1 MDYPKSVPNVGL
13 VDGKFIDENTVTGA
27 VGSLIP
33 SAWGNA
39 VTDEILS
46 VVKAAGIVPAE
57 GTNDQLLKA
66 IRSSALFSTQPQFTA
81 TKDVATTEFVQRA
94 LGNFSGQTNINT
106 ANAVIAPAMAGRRI
120 VASVPGT
127 LTLSQWNLNT
137 AGSKFYIQNVSGGEI
152 VVSRWGTDVIVALSK
167 TLNSITIPSGSN
179 AVIVCG
185 ETSWVLEEGVAAL
198 KYSTEFTFSALT
210 NGYQKFPSGLIEQW
224 GGVTVQDNGEQT
236 VVLPTA
242 FPNGILGLLASV
254 PNSAAAG
261 AAEFC
266 VAGARKNGTSLNT
279 IFVNANTGPTVSV
292 NPIVYWRA
300 WGY

>member
-1 MDYPKSVPNVGL
+1 MSRASVL
-13 VDGKFIDENTVTGA
+13 A
-27 VGSLIP
+27 L
-33 SAWGNA
+33 
-39 VTDEILS
+39 
-46 VVKAAGIVPAE
+46 
-57 GTNDQLLKA
+57 NDQLVQDYVLQFKE
-66 IRSSALFSTQPQFTA
+66 RPNGPTQPVGTA
-81 TKDVATTEFVQRA
+81 DDSLASTAFVARA
-94 LGNFSGQTNINT
+94 QGNFSGQTNITT
-106 ANAVIAPAMAGRRI
+106 ATAVIAPTMAGRRI

-179 AVIVCG
+179 AVITCG
-185 ETSWVLEEGVAAL
+185 ESTWVLEEGVAAL
-198 KYSTEFTFSALT
+198 KYSTEFTLSALT
-210 NGYQKFPSGLIEQW
+210 NGYQKLPSGLIEQW
-224 GGVTVQDNGEQT
+224 GAVTVQDNGEQT

-266 VAGARKNGTSLNT
+266 LAGARKNGTSLST
-279 IFVNANTGPTVSV
+279 IFVNANSGPTVSV
-292 NPIVYWRA
+292 NPIVYWRV